1 MEFPQEKRVKTC
13 SKKVYSPAMKTHV
26 IIACLLGVLA
36 IGYIIAAPQ
45 EAPLPDS
52 IESIAQDQQHVPG
65 TSAQLRFDRG
75 FLAIV

>member
-1 MEFPQEKRVKTC
+1 
-13 SKKVYSPAMKTHV
+13 MKTHV

-36 IGYIIAAPQ
+36 VGYVVVAPR

-52 IESIAQDQQHVPG
+52 IQSIAQQSVQQHED
-65 TSAQLRFDRG
+65 TSARLRFDRG